1 MALSR
6 LLTPFRVYACPQAK
20 RLFFLG
26 FSSGLPLLLVLGTLS
41 FWLREN
47 GVSLQTIGFMS
58 WAGLCWGFKWAW
70 APLVDRL
77 RLPLLTNLLGRR
89 RSWLL
94 LSQLAL
100 MGCLSSLAFC
110 NPKENITVI
119 AILAVATAFFSA
131 TQDIALDAYRIE
143 SAPSNEQAA
152 LAATYQMGYRLAMI
166 WSGAGC
172 LAIASAAQDW
182 AFSAWGVAYLCMAA
196 SVLVGVV
203 AVLLSP
209 EPIHDR
215 ELPPAKSF
223 QDWIYSAVCLPFIEF
238 FSRLGWQAAW
248 ILALVAV
255 YRISDILIGVIA
267 NPFYF
272 DMGFSKAEVAAVSKV
287 FGVIMTLLGAVLGG
301 AVATRIGVMKT
312 LFWGAFLAA
321 LTNLLFC
328 ALAYQGHNLSFLVLT
343 ISADNLAGGLA
354 SSAFIAYLSSLTA
367 SAFSATQYALLSSI
381 MLLLPKFLAGFSGWF
396 VERFG
401 YSDFF
406 LTTAALGLPVL
417 LLIWIVAQRGK
428 QTG

>member
-1 MALSR
+1 MALSW
-6 LLTPFRVYACPQAK
+6 LLTPFRVYARPEA
-20 RLFFLG
+20 RRFFFLG

-41 FWLREN
+41 FWLRES
-47 GVSLQTIGFMS
+47 GISLQTIGFMS

-77 RLPLLTNLLGRR
+77 RLPILTKVLGRR

-94 LSQLAL
+94 FSQLAL
-100 MGCLSSLAFC
+100 MICLSLLAFC
-110 NPKENITVI
+110 DPRENISAI

-143 SAPSNEQAA
+143 SAACDEQAA

-172 LAIASAAQDW
+172 LAIASVAQGST
-182 AFSAWGVAYLCMAA
+182 FSAWGTAYLCMAA
-196 SVLVGVV
+196 SVLVGIG

-209 EPIHDR
+209 EPIHSP
-215 ELPPAKSF
+215 ELPPVKSF
-223 QDWIYSAVCLPFIEF
+223 HGWIYSVVCLPFIEF
-238 FSRLGWQAAW
+238 FSRLGWNAVW
-248 ILALVAV
+248 ILALVAI

-287 FGVIMTLLGAVLGG
+287 FGVVMTLLGAVLGG
-301 AVATRIGVMKT
+301 AIATRIGVMKT
-312 LFWGAFLAA
+312 LFLGGLLAS

-328 ALAYQGHNLSFLVLT
+328 ALAHQGHNLSFLVLT
-343 ISADNLAGGLA
+343 ISADNLSGGLA
-354 SSAFIAYLSSLTA
+354 SSAFIAYLSGLTSA
-367 SAFSATQYALLSSI
+367 AFSATQYALLSSI

-401 YSDFF
+401 YSEFF
-406 LTTAALGLPVL
+406 LLTAALGLPVL
-417 LLIWIVAQRGK
+417 LLIGVVARRNPK
-428 QTG
+428 KV